1 MTDRIRI
8 AVLGAS
14 GYTGADLVRL
24 ALTHTR
30 VEIAALAANAKAGQ
44 SMQAILPHFAP
55 YKLPTPVNP
64 EEIDFS
70 NIAVVFGCLPHASSA
85 ELLSKVEGA
94 SIYDL
99 FSYDERIVGKMS

>member
-24 ALTHTR
+24 ALTHPR
-30 VEIAALAANAKAGQ
+30 VEIAARAANAKAGQ
-44 SMQAILPHFAP
+44 SMQAIWTHFAP
-55 YKLPTPVNP
+55 YKLPTLVKP

-70 NIAVVFGCLPHASSA
+70 TIDVVFEIGRAHVGTPVTNAHIVCR
-85 ELLSKVEGA
+85 LLLEKKKN
-94 SIYDL
+94 ITN
-99 FSYDERIVGKMS
+99 